1 LALIQLKSPSPSS
14 LPKQK
19 IFLSSPKTPQELKWQ
34 DSYRGESIDNNFKII
49 KKAIKGGYDIVVLSE
64 SAFALF
70 LNTESYL
77 MQELKN
83 LSQKITIVTGGLY
96 FDGKDSYNS
105 TYYFQKGEVMIA
117 NKVVLVPFG
126 EEIPLPKFIS
136 RYINKIIYDG
146 ADDYIAAKR
155 PVDVKIADES
165 FRNAICYEATRDEL
179 YLNNPKYMIAI
190 SNNAWFTPSIEPTLQ
205 HLLLRYFSRIHHTT
219 IFHSANMAKTAVIR
233 K

>member
-1 LALIQLKSPSPSS
+1 M
-14 LPKQK
+14 PKQK
-19 IFLSSPKTPQELKWQ
+19 IYLSSPKTPQELKWE

-49 KKAIKGGYDIVVLSE
+49 KKAIKEGYDIVVLSE

-105 TYYFQKGEVMIA
+105 TYYFQKGEVMVA

-146 ADDYIAAKR
+146 AEDYIAAKR
-155 PVDVKIADES
+155 PVDIKIGDES

-205 HLLLRYFSRIHHTT
+205 HMLLRYFSRIHHTT

-233 K
+233 G